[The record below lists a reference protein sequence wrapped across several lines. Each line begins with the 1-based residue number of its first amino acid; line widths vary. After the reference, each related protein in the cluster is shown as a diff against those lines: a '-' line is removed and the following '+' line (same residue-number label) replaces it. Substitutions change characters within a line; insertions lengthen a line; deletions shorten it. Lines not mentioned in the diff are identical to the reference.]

1 MTHSDNNPF
10 VEIEEEVTQLN
21 KNRIELEHKIEDM
34 ASENEKNLD
43 AIFKDLL
50 SVVDSFNKADSRMAE
65 QYPDNEVA
73 EKVRKRFATAKKKLL
88 EILSKN
94 GVAEIEFPDNLA
106 SINDCEI
113 VETEP
118 DLSKP
123 ENTIVSIEKAGFR
136 RNGRLLRLAE
146 VVAVKN

>member
-50 SVVDSFNKADSRMAE
+50 SVVDAFNKADSRISE

>member
-10 VEIEEEVTQLN
+10 VEIEEEVTLLH
-21 KNRIELEHKIEDM
+21 KKRIEIEHKIEDM

-50 SVVDSFNKADSRMAE
+50 SVIDAFNKADTRMAE
-65 QYPDNEVA
+65 QYPENEVA
-73 EKVRKRFATAKKKLL
+73 EKVRKRFATAKRKLL

-94 GVAEIEFPDNLA
+94 GVTEIEFPDGMA

-123 ENTIVSIEKAGFR
+123 ENTIVAIEKAGFR

-146 VVAVKN
+146 VIAVKN

>member
-50 SVVDSFNKADSRMAE
+50 SVVDAFNKADSRIAE

>member
-1 MTHSDNNPF
+1 MTHFDNNPF
-10 VEIEEEVTQLN
+10 EEIEEDVTLLQ
-21 KNRIELEHKIEDM
+21 KIRIENEHKIEDM

-50 SVVDSFNKADSRMAE
+50 SVIDAFNKADTRMAE

-73 EKVRKRFATAKKKLL
+73 EKVRKRFATAKKKLF

-94 GVAEIEFPDNLA
+94 GVTEIEFPDNMA

-123 ENTIVSIEKAGFR
+123 DNTIVNIEKAGFR

>member
-10 VEIEEEVTQLN
+10 VEIEEEVTQLH
-21 KNRIELEHKIEDM
+21 KKRIEIEHKIEDM

-50 SVVDSFNKADSRMAE
+50 SVIDAFNKADTRMAE
-65 QYPDNEVA
+65 QYSDNEVA

-94 GVAEIEFPDNLA
+94 GVTEIEFPDNLA

-123 ENTIVSIEKAGFR
+123 ENTIVSIEKAGYR
-136 RNGRLLRLAE
+136 RKGRLLRLAE
-146 VVAVKN
+146 VIAVKN